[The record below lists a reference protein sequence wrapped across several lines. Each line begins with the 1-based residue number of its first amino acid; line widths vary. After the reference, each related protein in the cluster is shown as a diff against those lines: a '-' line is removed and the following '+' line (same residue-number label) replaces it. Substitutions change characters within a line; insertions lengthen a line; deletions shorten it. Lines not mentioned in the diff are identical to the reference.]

1 MKATA
6 KSRYLLPLIAL
17 VFLASCASAPIPK
30 APVESTEDEASPSL
44 KPPSNVVKVLNNV
57 LCIGCNQEMINAL
70 WQACLDQG
78 YVQSSPSQRVIASR
92 DLSELVSIEYTYSDT
107 EYYNVPSTDQNGIVT
122 ETRQAREIARSMKLQ
137 GQCRGS
143 EYIL

>member
-1 MKATA
+1 MNAIA
-6 KSRYLLPLIAL
+6 KSCYSLPLIAFM
-17 VFLASCASAPIPK
+17 FLASCSSAPIPK
-30 APVESTEDEASPSL
+30 APVESTEDEVGPSL

-57 LCIGCNQEMINAL
+57 LCAGCNQEMINAL

-78 YVQSSPSQRVIASR
+78 YVQSPPSQRVIASR
-92 DLSELVSIEYTYSDT
+92 DLSELVSTNYTYSDT
-107 EYYNVPSTDQNGIVT
+107 EYYNVPYTDHNGIVT
-122 ETRQAREIARSMKLQ
+122 ETKQSREIPRSMKLE